1 MIPVNDKIKNVN
13 GLIVMANVLAIIGYV
28 ISGLLLLLAIISTSS
43 VFNSGVYVL
52 IFIIWSILTLFGSIL
67 ISLHLKNKAYILD
80 TLINIDQ
87 KS

>member
-80 TLINIDQ
+80 TLIYIDQ